1 MSKLNIRET
10 NNLIQLKFGLKFK
23 PRNHILQ
30 QVAFSICP
38 LFKFQQFSIYC
49 LCYAN
54 NTPYFDK
61 SMRKIIVLLSIIILK

>member
-23 PRNHILQ
+23 PRNH
-30 QVAFSICP
+30 AFSICP